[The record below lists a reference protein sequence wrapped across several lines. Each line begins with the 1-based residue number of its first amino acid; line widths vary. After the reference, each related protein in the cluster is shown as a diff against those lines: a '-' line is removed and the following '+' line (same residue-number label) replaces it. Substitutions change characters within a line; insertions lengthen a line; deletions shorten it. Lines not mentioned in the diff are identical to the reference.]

1 MKKRLIVFVTLLC
14 MTCSLYGC
22 RSNEV
27 SQIEQ
32 ATDQT
37 SETPKEIDQSEK
49 TEPEI
54 QPTAEVESVTTLE
67 KITSVEPLSDVTLTE
82 DNKFSCSYDGIDMN
96 QLIIDFIEAQ

>member
-27 SQIEQ
+27 SQTEQ

-37 SETPKEIDQSEK
+37 SETPKEIDQSEQ

-54 QPTAEVESVTTLE
+54 QPTAEVESVRHLRR
-67 KITSVEPLSDVTLTE
+67 SP
-82 DNKFSCSYDGIDMN
+82 
-96 QLIIDFIEAQ
+96 Q